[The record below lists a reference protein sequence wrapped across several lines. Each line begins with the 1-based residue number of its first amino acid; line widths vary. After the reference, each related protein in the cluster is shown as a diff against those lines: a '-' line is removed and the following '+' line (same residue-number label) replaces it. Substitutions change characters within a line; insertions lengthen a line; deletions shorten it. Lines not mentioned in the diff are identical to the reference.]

1 MNKAQKDNSINLDVF
16 TRNFNRYLAHSGK
29 KQVEVARA
37 IDVSTGTISDWKKGR
52 SYPRMDKIQLMADFF
67 GIKKSDLVEDVNIT
81 KETISNKE
89 QEVIDLFHKVPEE
102 KREFVLSLI
111 RAAIDNL

>member
-1 MNKAQKDNSINLDVF
+1 MNELIKTDLGNKKIFSRNLK
-16 TRNFNRYLAHSGK
+16 RYLAQSGK
-29 KQVEVARA
+29 KQKEVADA
-37 IDVSTGTISDWKKGR
+37 IGVSVGSMCDWTKGR
-52 SYPRMDKIQLMADFF
+52 SYPRMDKVQLLAEYF
-67 GIKKSDLVEDVNIT
+67 GIKKADLVEDVNIT
-81 KETISNKE
+81 KETVSNKE